1 MRKFG
6 NNLNMN
12 IMTEELKDKLPSE
25 YLIVQGAK
33 YPTTLTNKF
42 RNRKVWQPH
51 NPNLIIS
58 FIPGTIIDIMIKT
71 GQKVKGGTP
80 ILVLE
85 AMKMHNNVLM
95 PFNGEIVRIN
105 VKRDEIIPK
114 NHLMVEIK
122 PTQIR

>member
-1 MRKFG
+1 MLKFG

-25 YLIVQGAK
+25 SLIVQGAK

-51 NPNLIIS
+51 NPNIIKS
-58 FIPGTIIDIMIKT
+58 FIPGTIIDVMIKT

-122 PTQIR
+122 PTQLR